1 MTKIIDSPLELIK
14 KNNYELDDILNDPKY
29 NLPNFRELVRRCLK
43 ELKEYAEYSKYL
55 NEQNE
60 KLKKIILDGNS
71 WNEDVAK
78 MQRRLRD
85 L

>member
-14 KNNYELDDILNDPKY
+14 KNNNEIDDVLNDPKY

-43 ELKEYAEYSKYL
+43 ELKEYVEYSKYL

-60 KLKKIILDGNS
+60 KLRKIILDGNA
-71 WNEDVAK
+71 WNEEVVA
-78 MQRRLRD
+78 MQKKLKN